1 MGVLPQKRGDF
12 DMVNTFKGLV
22 VGLVVL
28 ILVVILC
35 TTILPDYLPLTGE
48 LDFLETIIPLAV
60 GFGLVVYAISG
71 MFKGGGKGGGIG

>member
-1 MGVLPQKRGDF
+1 
-12 DMVNTFKGLV
+12 MVGTFKGLV

-28 ILVVILC
+28 ILVTILC

-60 GFGLVVYAISG
+60 GFGLVVYVITG
-71 MFKGGGKGGGIG
+71 MFKGGGGGI

>member
-1 MGVLPQKRGDF
+1 
-12 DMVNTFKGLV
+12 MVGTFKGLV

-28 ILVVILC
+28 ILVTILC

-60 GFGLVVYAISG
+60 GFGLVVYVITG
-71 MFKGGGKGGGIG
+71 MFKGGSKLD

>member
-1 MGVLPQKRGDF
+1 
-12 DMVNTFKGLV
+12 MVNTFKGLV

-35 TTILPDYLPLTGE
+35 TTVLPDYLPITGE

-60 GFGLVVYAISG
+60 GFGLVIYTIAG
-71 MFKGGGKGGGIG
+71 MFHGGKGGI

>member
-1 MGVLPQKRGDF
+1 
-12 DMVNTFKGLV
+12 MVNTFKGLV

-60 GFGLVVYAISG
+60 GFGLVIYTISG
-71 MFKGGGKGGGIG
+71 MFKGKGGGV

>member
-1 MGVLPQKRGDF
+1 
-12 DMVNTFKGLV
+12 MVNTFKGLV

-35 TTILPDYLPLTGE
+35 TTVLPDYLPVTGE

-60 GFGLVVYAISG
+60 GFGLVIYTIAG
-71 MFKGGGKGGGIG
+71 MFRGGKGGID

>member
-1 MGVLPQKRGDF
+1 V
-12 DMVNTFKGLV
+12 VSTFKGLV

-35 TTILPDYLPLTGE
+35 TTVLPDYLPVTGE

-60 GFGLVVYAISG
+60 GFGLVIYTIAG
-71 MFKGGGKGGGIG
+71 MFKGGKGGMD

>member
-1 MGVLPQKRGDF
+1 
-12 DMVNTFKGLV
+12 MVNTFKGLV

-28 ILVVILC
+28 ILVTILC

-60 GFGLVVYAISG
+60 GFGLVVYVITG
-71 MFKGGGKGGGIG
+71 MFKGGGGGI

>member
-1 MGVLPQKRGDF
+1 
-12 DMVNTFKGLV
+12 MVNTFKGLV

-60 GFGLVVYAISG
+60 GFGLVIYTISG
-71 MFKGGGKGGGIG
+71 MFRGGKGNLS

>member
-1 MGVLPQKRGDF
+1 
-12 DMVNTFKGLV
+12 MVDTFKGLV

-35 TTILPDYLPLTGE
+35 TTILPDYLPVTGE

-60 GFGLVVYAISG
+60 GFGLVIYTIAG
-71 MFKGGGKGGGIG
+71 MFKGGGKGGID

>member
-1 MGVLPQKRGDF
+1 
-12 DMVNTFKGLV
+12 MVSTFKGLV

-71 MFKGGGKGGGIG
+71 MFKGGKGSGLG